1 MQFLVTNYVKGNHS
15 QRDIVKDVR
24 SAFGRQVMSYPI
36 NHSSAITASS
46 SSFNTIFD
54 QKTSDSLASR
64 ESLLRAQEN
73 IKDVVDELEMLIR
86 SNWQSP
92 QSSLKTAK

>member
-1 MQFLVTNYVKGNHS
+1 MGGYKNKT
-15 QRDIVKDVR
+15 I
-24 SAFGRQVMSYPI
+24 
-36 NHSSAITASS
+36 
-46 SSFNTIFD
+46 IFD

-86 SNWQSP
+86 SNWQST
-92 QSSLKTAK
+92 QSTLNPAK

>member
-1 MQFLVTNYVKGNHS
+1 
-15 QRDIVKDVR
+15 
-24 SAFGRQVMSYPI
+24 MSYPI

-54 QKTSDSLASR
+54 QKASDSLASR

-73 IKDVVDELEMLIR
+73 IKDVDELEMLIR
-86 SNWQSP
+86 SNWQST
-92 QSSLKTAK
+92 QSKLNTPK